1 MLYTIQ
7 HKYQLNGSDGTK
19 EVGCVGKARSTNPHV
34 VIILNNPRKS
44 GFLEIFNVH
53 T

>member
-44 GFLEIFNVH
+44 SFLEIFNVH